1 MNEQSQDGM
10 AAIIDGRKVAS
21 EIHESVRLQ
30 VDILKEKGQR
40 PPKLTI
46 VLVGEDPGS
55 QIYVRNKS
63 RVCKKVGIEFED
75 LRLPVTTPLETLLG
89 HVNALNRDPNVDGI
103 LVQLPL
109 PEPLRPFEP
118 LVMQTIN
125 PDKDVDGFHPDN
137 VGRLLL
143 GRPRFVACTPLGI
156 LELLDRTGVAL
167 EGARAVVVGRSV
179 TVGRPIAALLLG
191 RNATVIQCHSRT
203 RDLAQEVARADILVV
218 AAGRANLIRGD
229 WIKPGAVVIDV
240 GMNRL
245 ETGLTGDVAFEEAR
259 QKASFITPVPGGVGP
274 MTIAMLTRNVL
285 QARLP
290 HSTEGGE
297 GPL

>member
-1 MNEQSQDGM
+1 MDEQCQERMAEVVDGKR
-10 AAIIDGRKVAS
+10 IAS
-21 EIHESVRLQ
+21 EIHESVRRQIDSL
-30 VDILKEKGQR
+30 IEKGLR

-63 RVCKKVGIEFED
+63 RVCQKVGITFD
-75 LRLPVTTPLETLLG
+75 DVRLPATTTLDEILNHLE
-89 HVNALNRDPNVDGI
+89 ALNRDSDVDGI

-118 LVMQTIN
+118 LVMQAVA

-156 LELLDRTGVAL
+156 LELLDRTGVPL
-167 EGARAVVVGRSV
+167 EGARAVVVGRSA
-179 TVGRPIAALLLG
+179 TVGRPVAALLLG
-191 RNATVIQCHSRT
+191 RNATVVQCHSRT
-203 RDLAQEVARADILVV
+203 RDLAGEVAQADILV
-218 AAGRANLIRGD
+218 AAVGRANLIRGD
-229 WIKPGAVVIDV
+229 WIKPGSVVIDV

-245 ETGLTGDVAFEEAR
+245 ESGLVGDVAYEEVR
-259 QKASFITPVPGGVGP
+259 RKASFITPVPGGVGP
-274 MTIAMLTRNVL
+274 MTIAMLMRNVL
-285 QARLP
+285 QARLL
-290 HSTEGGE
+290 HAAEGGE
-297 GPL
+297 GPR